1 MWFLLTHLNHSTS
14 LGGFL
19 LTAQGRKANGSPS
32 GLSYPPV
39 CKFQQRPC
47 CLRMVQQHRLFYP
60 AGSLRYEELLKFK
73 NFQELK
79 DLEKEIKVFE
89 EEDKIIE
96 KKLEQRRISHEQQ
109 KAAAR
114 EAAALE
120 AAAEAAARAARE
132 RSPHQEISSTVRS
145 PHSPSARIACKYLLY
160 NPLTHLLY
168 NPLTPLLPQ

>member
-1 MWFLLTHLNHSTS
+1 MLS
-14 LGGFL
+14 
-19 LTAQGRKANGSPS
+19 KNGSTTQA
-32 GLSYPPV
+32 
-39 CKFQQRPC
+39 F
-47 CLRMVQQHRLFYP
+47 FYP

-160 NPLTHLLY
+160 NPPTHQLY
-168 NPLTPLLPQ
+168 DPLTLLPLG